1 MQRLLFLIKRH
12 IFFQLNDNLK
22 NPKPEYVILDK
33 NVFALIYT
41 LAVWYF
47 FQCLNCLKIPDD
59 SEYDLEMPENYEN
72 AADNSVNMKYI
83 TEL

>member
-41 LAVWYF
+41 LAV
-47 FQCLNCLKIPDD
+47 
-59 SEYDLEMPENYEN
+59 
-72 AADNSVNMKYI
+72 
-83 TEL
+83 